1 MEFETAVDVDAPAEV
16 VWDVLTHVVL
26 WPEWTESVTSV
37 DILEGGDLH
46 EGSKAKL
53 KQPGFPL
60 MTWKVTELEPLK
72 RFTWE
77 SRKGGVTTVA
87 DHVMSPRTDGGV
99 HVTHSIHMRGPM
111 AGVAGLF
118 SGKRTR
124 RYVEMEAAGLK
135 SRCEAVG

>member
-1 MEFETAVDVDAPAEV
+1 MEFETAVDIDASPEV

-26 WPEWTESVTSV
+26 WPEWTASVSSV

-46 EGSKAKL
+46 EGSRAKL
-53 KQPGFPL
+53 KQPGMPL

-77 SRKGGVTTVA
+77 SRKGGVTTTA
-87 DHVMSPRTDGGV
+87 DHVVAPRSEGGV
-99 HVTHSIHMRGPM
+99 RVTHAVSMRGPM
-111 AGVAGLF
+111 AGVASLF
-118 SGKRTR
+118 AGKRTR

-135 SRCEAVG
+135 SRCEDRS